1 MKLGLKLG
9 INVREDVELN
19 EGLLQSLRRGYNTI
33 RMKVRRIYGNLIS
46 SFKKFIFD
54 SFSSIKNIKDVF
66 SELIGKDVSVTV
78 KFKI

>member
-1 MKLGLKLG
+1 
-9 INVREDVELN
+9 
-19 EGLLQSLRRGYNTI
+19 
-33 RMKVRRIYGNLIS
+33 MKVRRIYGNLIS
-46 SFKKFIFD
+46 GFKKFISD

>member
-19 EGLLQSLRRGYNTI
+19 EGLLQSLRRGYNMI

-46 SFKKFIFD
+46 GFKKFISD